1 MKALPPALIGLRAV
15 LGPVMILGALQN
27 WPGAVLVAMLAAGTL
42 SDIFDG
48 IVARRIGT
56 ATPRLRQADSA
67 ADAIFWVCV
76 LAATEHHTGGFLL
89 RHAWWLA
96 GAALSE
102 AACYALSFWRF
113 RRPPAIHSYG
123 AKLWGLLLFAG
134 FAALLDGAPSARFIN
149 FVIGFGILVNAEC
162 AAILALSK
170 DYPVDVKSVFSR

>member
-1 MKALPPALIGLRAV
+1 MKAVPPALIGLRVA
-15 LGPVMILGALQN
+15 LGPALILGAMQN

-48 IVARRIGT
+48 IIARRIGT

-67 ADAIFWVCV
+67 ADLVFWVCV
-76 LAATEHHTGGFLL
+76 IIATEHHTGGFLF
-89 RHAWWLA
+89 RHAGWLA
-96 GAALSE
+96 CLAFSE
-102 AACYALSFWRF
+102 AACYALSFRRF

-149 FVIGFGILVNAEC
+149 FVIGFGILVNTESL
-162 AAILALSK
+162 AIIAISK